1 MSGLRLAIVGIPADV
16 HFASSA
22 TAERSD
28 RKTRKQERDAAR
40 RLAALNG
47 AAADAR

>member
-1 MSGLRLAIVGIPADV
+1 LEFLQTCISPRAP
-16 HFASSA
+16 
-22 TAERSD
+22 AERSD